1 MKTESDNIH
10 EYLKVTQIIDW
21 DNRNVLAKA
30 REIVKGIGDNITKI
44 KCLFEWVRDEIP
56 HSKDISSDIVSC
68 TASEVLKAGTG
79 ICFAK
84 SHLLAALLRANG
96 IPLKVG
102 IKCGL
107 IFPINW
113 RRKAHNIAIHQNSD
127 SQRCCPCSLSE
138 SHGLIILC
146 LKIQDRPYVLSVL
159 RQL

>member
-1 MKTESDNIH
+1 MKTESDKIH
-10 EYLKVTQIIDW
+10 EYLRVTQIIDW

-30 REIVKGIGDNITKI
+30 REIVKGFGDNITKI

-56 HSKDISSDIVSC
+56 HSKDINSDIVSC

-107 IFPINW
+107 IFPVKKSLL
-113 RRKAHNIAIHQNSD
+113 RK
-127 SQRCCPCSLSE
+127 E
-138 SHGLIILC
+138 
-146 LKIQDRPYVLSVL
+146 
-159 RQL
+159 